1 MLGVKIQ
8 GRLGNQLFQYAY
20 AKVLSR
26 KYNTPFF
33 LLNRKD
39 FYADKYFTIQADTP
53 LQNRWKAIVFYVK
66 NGGFPKV
73 ISEDQF
79 AQPTT
84 NIDHERDNVIY
95 EGFYQ
100 SASYHHSLTLVEMK
114 EELTIKPA
122 YQIHIKDFVKNEKP
136 TIVVHVRRTDY
147 VTFGGDHVGGV
158 NLTLPLA
165 YYEQAL
171 QQLPTATCNV
181 LFLSDDIQFVKEH
194 FQFPNCMYAEKNSE
208 IVDFQLI
215 QQADYL
221 VLANSSFSWW
231 GAYLNTT
238 VQKVIAPKY
247 WLGLKINKEYPAGIV
262 HPDWITIPS

>member
-39 FYADKYFTIQADTP
+39 FYADKYFTIKADTP

-73 ISEDQF
+73 IVEDQF
-79 AQPTT
+79 AQPNT
-84 NIDHERDNVIY
+84 NINHESDNAIY
-95 EGFYQ
+95 DGFYQ
-100 SASYHHSLTLVEMK
+100 SASYHHSQMQSELK
-114 EELTIKPA
+114 QELTIKPA
-122 YQIHIKDFVKNEKP
+122 YQIHIKDFVQNEKP

-147 VTFGGDHVGGV
+147 VTFGGDHVGGI
-158 NLTLPLA
+158 NLTLPLS

-171 QQLPTATCNV
+171 NQLPTATSNV
-181 LFLSDDIQFVKEH
+181 LFLSDDIEFVKDNFH
-194 FQFPNCMYAEKNSE
+194 FANALYAEKNSE

-215 QQADYL
+215 LQADYL

-247 WLGLKINKEYPAGIV
+247 WLGLKIHKEYPAGIV